1 MGRKRTSRWFEKN
14 PTAARDYDD
23 AVERARYALGSDGKM
38 ASFDT
43 VAQHLYAATGE
54 TVAGQTIRRW
64 FRNRSIPLHWAC
76 SLVDVTE
83 GAVHVFEFFPYL
95 PPYAQGSPQKDFLD

>member
-1 MGRKRTSRWFEKN
+1 MAKKRAPRWFEKN
-14 PTAARDYDD
+14 ATAARTYDD
-23 AVERARYALGSDGKM
+23 AVERARYALGEGGRM

-43 VAQHLYAATGE
+43 VAQHLYAATGV
-54 TVAGQTIRRW
+54 TVAGQTVRRW

-83 GAVHVFEFFPYL
+83 GAVHVFEFFPFL
-95 PPYAQGSPQKDFLD
+95 PPYMQGSPEKDHLD

>member
-1 MGRKRTSRWFEKN
+1 MARKRTFRWFEKN
-14 PTAARDYDD
+14 PAAARTYDD
-23 AVERARYALGSDGKM
+23 AVERARYKLGVDGKM

-54 TVAGQTIRRW
+54 TVAGQTVRRW

-83 GAVHVFEFFPYL
+83 GTVHVYEFFPFL
-95 PPYAQGSPQKDFLD
+95 PPYAARTQGKDYLD